1 MYTFYDA
8 DVNRPKKLL
17 KQKFYLSADL
27 VAFVT
32 QSNVESLGQ
41 QLNSSIFVIK
51 KGVDNL
57 SLNELL
63 VSV

>member
-8 DVNRPKKLL
+8 DVNRLQKLL

-41 QLNSSIFVIK
+41 QLNLSIFVIK
-51 KGVDNL
+51 KGVDN
-57 SLNELL
+57 
-63 VSV
+63 

>member
-1 MYTFYDA
+1 M
-8 DVNRPKKLL
+8 
-17 KQKFYLSADL
+17 
-27 VAFVT
+27 AFVT

-41 QLNSSIFVIK
+41 QLNLSIFVIK